1 MVKRNKNNKLNKQS
15 KSRDPYE
22 LRDGNN
28 GSYLKEIAGLTALI
42 GGVTAGAAFMPDGR
56 VHAAT
61 NSVDSQSGIVGSI
74 STSVAAGSNSK
85 LDQNNVSVSTSQKLS
100 QSTSQVISQSASLSL
115 SQSGSFSQ
123 SLSQSE
129 STLSSLSLAKNQK
142 YAKSLGVNEKATAPA
157 SRNIQSTS
165 AVDSTSTSSSLQSQV
180 QTSTSA
186 SEIQASLSSLSNNSL
201 SQTNS
206 LAVAMQQGLLTTN
219 LLSVNNNVLAKSSTN
234 TDQEGTTQLA
244 SDAYQVSGINAGW
257 SAGASSADLGYAYL
271 NFTFKPTTTI
281 KAGDYFD
288 VQLGLPTQN
297 GLKLYGPNLVANT
310 PVYNTEGTQIGTI
323 YGEGTYYR
331 VVFNENAE
339 SITSGNNQPNWT
351 FNLKW
356 GGSYGT
362 QNPWSYN
369 TVYQY
374 TDTAAQNNKTFSYT
388 PNNDLLIN
396 GQQYASGLSLP
407 GQYVYDKSLLNG
419 ASYTSDQM
427 SQPDVR
433 QWTSDGKVVIN
444 SDWTNSVQVKIATAD
459 ATDPSQNTSTNFD
472 INVTVGNNDLLN
484 YQWVSDSNLASNI
497 KKDLAS
503 GVKWN
508 LSNELTDS
516 NGLYTTQT
524 SQTEGQIKSD
534 VTVTHTDTTLADGRI
549 QRTYHIVLSN
559 PDAQLSGNYYTV
571 LTVSASDFTIPSDV
585 TSYQQDK
592 DDSIVQGNYGYA
604 NRPSRSANTSNQ
616 VLLNALINTAAPVV
630 SVQNNTTHQT
640 AFTST
645 PGSLNWGATI
655 SQIDGNNI
663 SNSVDPSNTRT
674 ATLEFVND
682 NDPAHPIIIPGVTNA
697 VTGAANSKIDFNQA
711 TNTLAELEKQGYTLE
726 KVVNDQTG
734 EVLKP
739 SDGVSPTNLSA
750 YDYGNLVNSANK
762 FTVYLKFTD
771 PASISTSESIS
782 QSITESESL
791 SDSESVSESLSN
803 SESVSESLSNSV
815 SMSESLS
822 NSVSM
827 SESQSNSVSMSES
840 LSNSVSVSESQSNS
854 ESVSESQSNSVSM
867 SESLSNSVSMS
878 ESLSNS
884 VSMSESL
891 SNSVSMSESLSN
903 SISMSESLSNSVSMS
918 ESLSNSVSMSE
929 SQSNSVSMSESLSNS
944 VSTSESMS
952 NSVSMSE
959 SLSNS
964 VLMSESLSNSV
975 SMSESMSNSVSMSE
989 SLSNNRTSMGD
1000 PTSYSL
1006 PVYSLSQE
1014 SNNGSQSISGK
1025 INSESDSIS
1034 TSTSDE
1040 TAPVHSQTFD
1050 EDNGSETVT
1059 DNTVTTTARP
1069 HASVEPVEPA
1079 EPTEPAVE
1087 PTPVVSPKHT
1097 STNKAQSR
1105 LPQTGAKNSNVG
1117 VLGIFGAV
1125 LGLLGLR
1132 RKDRRR
1138 NK

>member
-1 MVKRNKNNKLNKQS
+1 MTKRIKKNKLNKKEQYQ
-15 KSRDPYE
+15 DPYE
-22 LRDGNN
+22 LQEGNN
-28 GSYLKEIAGLTALI
+28 TSYLKEIAGLTALI
-42 GGVTAGAAFMPDGR
+42 GGVTAGAAFMPTGK
-56 VHAAT
+56 VHATT
-61 NSVDSQSGIVGSI
+61 NSVDSNSKVVGSI
-74 STSVAAGSNSK
+74 SESTSTDSNNKSE
-85 LDQNNVSVSTSQKLS
+85 QNNSSLSMSQELS
-100 QSTSQVISQSASLSL
+100 QSTSRVILQSTSLSL
-115 SQSGSFSQ
+115 SQSGSLSQ

-129 STLSSLSLAKNQK
+129 SLLDSSSLAKTQSSDEVKENTV
-142 YAKSLGVNEKATAPA
+142 SSTSN
-157 SRNIQSTS
+157 SRN
-165 AVDSTSTSSSLQSQV
+165 VHSTSTSTSESKTSTNV
-180 QTSTSA
+180 FKSQTSTSN
-186 SEIQASLSSLSNNSL
+186 SELSSSLSSLNSNSL
-201 SQTNS
+201 TTSQSNS
-206 LAVAMQQGLLTTN
+206 MDEALPQELQTTTFLATD
-219 LLSVNNNVLAKSSTN
+219 LSNGKAVNAAKMLDD

-244 SDAYQVSGINAGW
+244 TDAYQVSGINAGW
-257 SAGASSADLGYAYL
+257 SAGANSADLGYAYL
-271 NFTFKPTTTI
+271 NFTFKPTTII

-297 GLKLYGPNLVANT
+297 GLKLYGPNLVDNT

-396 GQQYASGLSLP
+396 GQQYVSGISLP
-407 GQYVYDKSLLNG
+407 GQYVYDKVLLDG

-459 ATDPSQNTSTNFD
+459 ANDPSQNTSTNFD
-472 INVTVGNNDLLN
+472 INVTVGNNDLLS
-484 YQWVSDSNLASNI
+484 YQWVSDNDLAYNI
-497 KKDLAS
+497 KKNLAS

-549 QRTYHIVLSN
+549 QRTYHVVLSN

-571 LTVSASDFTIPSDV
+571 LTVSATDFTIPSDV
-585 TSYQQDK
+585 TSYQQDIH
-592 DDSIVQGNYGYA
+592 DSIVQGNYGYA

-640 AFTST
+640 AFTSN

-655 SQIDGNNI
+655 SQIDGSNI

-674 ATLEFVND
+674 ATLEFVDITNPD
-682 NDPAHPIIIPGVTNA
+682 NPITLSDVTNVISGPA
-697 VTGAANSKIDFNQA
+697 GDKIDFSQA
-711 TNTLAELEKQGYTLE
+711 DATLTNLEGQGYKLVRVE
-726 KVVNDQTG
+726 NDQTHQTITPG
-734 EVLKP
+734 T
-739 SDGVSPTNLSA
+739 DISPNDIGA
-750 YDYGNLVNSANK
+750 YDYGDLANTPNI
-762 FTVYLKFTD
+762 FTVYVRKDGESISTSASQSESIVNSESASKSASTSD
-771 PASISTSESIS
+771 SVSNSVSASESVSNSASTSESISESVSSSVSASESISESVSSSVSASESISNSVSASESVSSSVSTSESISNSVSASESVSNSVSTSESISGSVSASESVSGSVSTSESVSGSISTSESIS
-782 QSITESESL
+782 G
-791 SDSESVSESLSN
+791 
-803 SESVSESLSNSV
+803 
-815 SMSESLS
+815 
-822 NSVSM
+822 
-827 SESQSNSVSMSES
+827 
-840 LSNSVSVSESQSNS
+840 
-854 ESVSESQSNSVSM
+854 
-867 SESLSNSVSMS
+867 
-878 ESLSNS
+878 
-884 VSMSESL
+884 
-891 SNSVSMSESLSN
+891 
-903 SISMSESLSNSVSMS
+903 
-918 ESLSNSVSMSE
+918 
-929 SQSNSVSMSESLSNS
+929 S
-944 VSTSESMS
+944 VSTSESVS
-952 NSVSMSE
+952 NSVSESE
-959 SLSNS
+959 S
-964 VLMSESLSNSV
+964 VSNSV

-989 SLSNNRTSMGD
+989 SLSNNSKSTSMGD

-1059 DNTVTTTARP
+1059 DNTVTTTVRP

-1079 EPTEPAVE
+1079 VEPTEPTAEPVEPAVE
-1087 PTPVVSPKHT
+1087 PTEPAAEPTTVVSPKHA
-1097 STNKAQSR
+1097 STNKTQNR

-1117 VLGIFGAV
+1117 LLGILGAA

-1132 RKDRRR
+1132 RKDRKR

>member
-1 MVKRNKNNKLNKQS
+1 MVKRNKKNKLNKNNQYQ
-15 KSRDPYE
+15 DPYE
-22 LRDGNN
+22 LQDGNN

-42 GGVTAGAAFMPDGR
+42 GGVTAGAAFMPNGR

-61 NSVDSQSGIVGSI
+61 NSVDSKSGIVGSI

-85 LDQNNVSVSTSQKLS
+85 LDQNNASVSTSQKLS
-100 QSTSQVISQSASLSL
+100 QSTSQVISKSASLSL
-115 SQSGSFSQ
+115 SQSGSLSQ

-129 STLSSLSLAKNQK
+129 SALSSLSLAKNHKNSQ
-142 YAKSLGVNEKATAPA
+142 SLAANEKNVAPV
-157 SRNIQSTS
+157 SRNIQSASTTN
-165 AVDSTSTSSSLQSQV
+165 STSTSSSLQSQV
-180 QTSTSA
+180 QTSTST

-201 SQTNS
+201 TAGQTNS

-219 LLSVNNNVLAKSSTN
+219 LLSVNNNVLANSSTN

-257 SAGASSADLGYAYL
+257 SAGATSADLGYAYL

-297 GLKLYGPNLVANT
+297 GLKLYGPHLVANT
-310 PVYNTEGTQIGTI
+310 PVYDTGGKTQVGTI

-356 GGSYGT
+356 GGSYGS

-374 TDTAAQNNKTFSYT
+374 TDTAAQNYKTFSYT

-419 ASYTSDQM
+419 ATYTSDQM
-427 SQPDVR
+427 SQSNVR

-444 SDWTNSVQVKIATAD
+444 SDWTNSVQVKIATAN

-484 YQWVSDSNLASNI
+484 YQWVSDSDLAANI
-497 KKDLAS
+497 KNDLAS

-516 NGLYTTQT
+516 NGLYTTENR
-524 SQTEGQIKSD
+524 QTEGQIKSD

-549 QRTYHIVLSN
+549 QRTYHVVLSN
-559 PDAQLSGNYYTV
+559 PDAQLSGGYYTV
-571 LTVSASDFTIPSDV
+571 LTVRASDFTIPSDV
-585 TSYQQDK
+585 TSYQQDN

-604 NRPSRSANTSNQ
+604 NQPSRSANTSNQ

-655 SQIDGNNI
+655 SQIDGSNI

-682 NDPAHPIIIPGVTNA
+682 NDPAHPITVPGVTNA
-697 VTGAANSKIDFNQA
+697 VTGAANTKIDFNQA
-711 TNTLAELEKQGYTLE
+711 TNTLAELEKQGYSLE

-734 EVLKP
+734 EVITP
-739 SDGVSPTNLSA
+739 GDGVSPTDLSA
-750 YDYGNLVNSANK
+750 YNYGNLVNSANK

-771 PASISTSESIS
+771 LASISTSQSMSTSAITSNSISESQAVSTSQSIS
-782 QSITESESL
+782 QSIAESESA
-791 SDSESVSESLSN
+791 SDSVSN
-803 SESVSESLSNSV
+803 SESLYNSISSSDSL
-815 SMSESLS
+815 
-822 NSVSM
+822 
-827 SESQSNSVSMSES
+827 
-840 LSNSVSVSESQSNS
+840 
-854 ESVSESQSNSVSM
+854 SNSVSM

-903 SISMSESLSNSVSMS
+903 SVSMSESLSNSVSMS

-929 SQSNSVSMSESLSNS
+929 SLSNSVSMSESLSNS
-944 VSTSESMS
+944 VSMSESLS

-964 VLMSESLSNSV
+964 VSMSESLSNSV
-975 SMSESMSNSVSMSE
+975 SMSESLSNSVSMSE
-989 SLSNNRTSMGD
+989 SLSNSVSM
-1000 PTSYSL
+1000 SE
-1006 PVYSLSQE
+1006 SLSN
-1014 SNNGSQSISGK
+1014 SVSM
-1025 INSESDSIS
+1025 SESLSNS
-1034 TSTSDE
+1034 VSM
-1040 TAPVHSQTFD
+1040 
-1050 EDNGSETVT
+1050 SESLS
-1059 DNTVTTTARP
+1059 N
-1069 HASVEPVEPA
+1069 SVSMSESLSNS
-1079 EPTEPAVE
+1079 
-1087 PTPVVSPKHT
+1087 VSM
-1097 STNKAQSR
+1097 SES
-1105 LPQTGAKNSNVG
+1105 LSNSVSMSESLSNSVSMSESLSNS
-1117 VLGIFGAV
+1117 VSMSESLSNSV
-1125 LGLLGLR
+1125 SMSESLSNSVSMSESLSNSVSMSESLSNSVSMSESL
-1132 RKDRRR
+1132 
-1138 NK
+1138 